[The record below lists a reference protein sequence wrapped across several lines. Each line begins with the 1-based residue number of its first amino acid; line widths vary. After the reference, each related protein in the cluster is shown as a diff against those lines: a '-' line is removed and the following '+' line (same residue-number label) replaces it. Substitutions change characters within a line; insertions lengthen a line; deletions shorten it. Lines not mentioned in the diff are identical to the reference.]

1 MRPLRFFAAA
11 AAAREDVDLLG
22 LVTHSTFSVPV
33 IRTGGSPAHR
43 MVRKRPQDASG
54 TPLRCSFSRHDRVDP
69 IGVDPIGVI
78 PIASFRSAPRAEREP
93 PHHDECE
100 QHEGRHD
107 AGLRRRQLGD
117 GGDHGHHR
125 EHREQAEQHLESV
138 PARNLPHDL
147 TPPAVR
153 PEMMRRWKIST
164 ITTSGTMTSVPPAMI
179 DAYGVTYGS
188 VPVNRAI
195 ATVTGAVLS
204 LDSCDVSRYSLTV
217 A

>member
-22 LVTHSTFSVPV
+22 LVTRSTFSVPV

-69 IGVDPIGVI
+69 IGVDPI
-78 PIASFRSAPRAEREP
+78 ASFRSAPRAEREP

-125 EHREQAEQHLESV
+125 EHPEQAEQHLESV
-138 PARNLPHDL
+138 PARNLPPDL
-147 TPPAVR
+147 TPPAGSTER
-153 PEMMRRWKIST
+153 KRHRKIST